1 MTSHN
6 LRANAMRHRLTAIVG
21 LSFVLLSACTE
32 RPVTGTEAVR
42 EGQQIYLKEC
52 SACHGARGEGAGAAS
67 LDLGYVPP
75 NLTGL
80 KQRNDG
86 YFPREFVS
94 RFIMGRL
101 EKDDPSS
108 PMPDFSTVG
117 LHHVYPNGGADGEV
131 LETDFANLLDYLEA
145 IQE

>member
-1 MTSHN
+1 
-6 LRANAMRHRLTAIVG
+6 MRHRLTAIAG
-21 LSFVLLSACTE
+21 LSCVLLSACTE
-32 RPVTGTEAVR
+32 GPVGDSDAVR
-42 EGQQIYLKEC
+42 AGQRIYAKEC
-52 SACHGARGEGAGAAS
+52 AACHGTGGEGA
-67 LDLGYVPP
+67 
-75 NLTGL
+75 GL

-86 YFPREFVS
+86 YFPREFVR

-101 EKDDPSS
+101 EKDDPAS

-117 LHHVYPNGGADGEV
+117 LRHVYPEGGADGEV